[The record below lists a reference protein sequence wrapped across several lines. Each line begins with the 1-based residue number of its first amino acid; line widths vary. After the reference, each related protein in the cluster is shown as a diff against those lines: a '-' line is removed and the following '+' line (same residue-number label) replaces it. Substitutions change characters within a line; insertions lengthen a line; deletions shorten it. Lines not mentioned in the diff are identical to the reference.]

1 VRQERST
8 RKLPAGLVFKP
19 LGDEALAQV
28 DIHLPDLSGQPVHL
42 ADFRGKTMLVL
53 FWRPSCGFCQR
64 MLNDLKAWE
73 ANPPTNAPKLL
84 MVSL

>member
-1 VRQERST
+1 
-8 RKLPAGLVFKP
+8 
-19 LGDEALAQV
+19 
-28 DIHLPDLSGQPVHL
+28 
-42 ADFRGKTMLVL
+42 MLVL